1 MNEVTVG
8 RALAGEAQAS
18 ILRESR
24 TRSSLSGHPRS
35 APRKRLIEPPPRAAV
50 GSLAAPHWKAR
61 WASHGEGPD
70 PASHPRE
77 GGDGREWDAGC
88 GG

>member
-1 MNEVTVG
+1 MNEVTAG
-8 RALAGEAQAS
+8 RALAAEAQAG

-24 TRSSLSGHPRS
+24 MRSNLSGRPHS
-35 APRKRLIEPPPRAAV
+35 APRKGLIETPPRAAV
-50 GSLAAPHWKAR
+50 GSLAAPPWKAR

-77 GGDGREWDAGC
+77 GGDRREWDAGC